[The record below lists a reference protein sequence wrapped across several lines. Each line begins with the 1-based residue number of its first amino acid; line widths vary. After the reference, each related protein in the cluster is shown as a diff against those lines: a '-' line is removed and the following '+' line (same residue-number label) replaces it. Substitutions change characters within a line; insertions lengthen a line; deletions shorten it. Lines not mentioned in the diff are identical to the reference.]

1 MTSQRLSFDLGA
13 EDARI
18 FLDECREEIDRI
30 ESGLLELER
39 DPSAA
44 AVVNDVF
51 RAAHTLKG
59 SAATIGHRRMA
70 ELTHAMEDVFGA
82 LRSGRLDD
90 LAPLAEPLL
99 ATIDVLRA
107 LVEEVTA
114 GEALTDAP
122 EALTAELRRRL
133 ELALG
138 ATDQGGG
145 ATDAAARTSPA
156 AGAQARE
163 AEADRPPSAAQTRI
177 RCSVDPASEWR
188 SVRLLQAVLAAA
200 ESGHLVASEPSQ
212 AEIEAGTTS
221 SSVELQ
227 LAPPPDAL
235 SDLVDRLRAI
245 DEVVAV
251 EVVAVPERRVIDLG
265 PEGRGLSADQ
275 RLALAGERLRSA
287 SQTIRID
294 VARLDELLNLVGEIV
309 VHKTRLQRQAAQL
322 ALRLG
327 DDPLAREAEEGAQH
341 FARVAGQL
349 QDQVT
354 ALRMLPIETVFSRFP
369 RVVRD
374 LAAKLGKQVELV
386 IDGRET
392 ELDRSVLEEV
402 GDPLGHLVRNAIDHG
417 IEPPDLRVAA
427 GKPPVGRVRLSA
439 RHADG
444 SIVIAVEDDGRGID
458 PEALRRAAV
467 ERGIL
472 TPEAAPGLSDA
483 EARLLIFAPGFST
496 AGRVTD
502 VSGRGVGMD
511 VVRTNIERLGGRV
524 EVDSTPGVGTRIS
537 LTLPLTLAIVEA
549 MVVRAGE
556 ATYAL
561 PVTGVVET
569 LRTPSEAVAWIG
581 GRSVLLVRGQ
591 VVALDSLEAALGRP
605 GGAGIGSRAELDVVV
620 VRSGDRQLALV
631 VDGFVGNQE
640 IVLKSLGSFVGR
652 PAGIAGATIMAD
664 GSVALVIDI
673 PALVARTREAARRVA

>member
-524 EVDSTPGVGTRIS
+524 KVDSTPGVGTRIS

>member
-145 ATDAAARTSPA
+145 ARDAAARTSPA

-265 PEGRGLSADQ
+265 PEGRGISADQ
-275 RLALAGERLRSA
+275 RLALAGDRLRSA

-472 TPEAAPGLSDA
+472 TPEAAAGLSDA

-524 EVDSTPGVGTRIS
+524 EVESTPGVGTRIS

-569 LRTPSEAVAWIG
+569 LRTPSDAVAWIG

-664 GSVALVIDI
+664 GSVALVVDI

>member
-1 MTSQRLSFDLGA
+1 
-13 EDARI
+13 
-18 FLDECREEIDRI
+18 
-30 ESGLLELER
+30 
-39 DPSAA
+39 
-44 AVVNDVF
+44 
-51 RAAHTLKG
+51 
-59 SAATIGHRRMA
+59 
-70 ELTHAMEDVFGA
+70 
-82 LRSGRLDD
+82 
-90 LAPLAEPLL
+90 
-99 ATIDVLRA
+99 
-107 LVEEVTA
+107 
-114 GEALTDAP
+114 
-122 EALTAELRRRL
+122 
-133 ELALG
+133 
-138 ATDQGGG
+138 
-145 ATDAAARTSPA
+145 
-156 AGAQARE
+156 
-163 AEADRPPSAAQTRI
+163 
-177 RCSVDPASEWR
+177 
-188 SVRLLQAVLAAA
+188 
-200 ESGHLVASEPSQ
+200 
-212 AEIEAGTTS
+212 
-221 SSVELQ
+221 
-227 LAPPPDAL
+227 
-235 SDLVDRLRAI
+235 
-245 DEVVAV
+245 
-251 EVVAVPERRVIDLG
+251 VPERRVIDLG

-275 RLALAGERLRSA
+275 RLALAGDRLRSA

-472 TPEAAPGLSDA
+472 TPEAAAGLSDA

-549 MVVRAGE
+549 MVVRAGQG
-556 ATYAL
+556 TYAL

-569 LRTPSEAVAWIG
+569 LRTPADAVAWIG

-605 GGAGIGSRAELDVVV
+605 GGVGIGSRAELDVVV

-631 VDGFVGNQE
+631 VDDFVGNQE